1 MPSLREQLDSRQ
13 ALYQMVERMPWGEF
27 EEAFGDSYSE
37 EGRPAKPVRLMVS
50 LLMLKQMFNLG
61 DETVVGAWVQNP
73 YWQFFSGF
81 EEFQWELPCDPS
93 DLVHFRHR
101 IGEAGAQL
109 ILAVSARMHGAKA
122 QEAEVVVDT
131 TVQEKN
137 VTHPVDSKLHRRIIE
152 HCWKLAHQEGI
163 VLRRSYRRVIKK
175 LVWSL
180 RPGTTRQGAQ
190 RARRAAR
197 RIKVIAGRL
206 VRDLGRKLPEGVH
219 VEKLSL
225 YRRVLLQKRAD
236 ARKVYSLHEPAV
248 CCLAKGKVHKKYEFG
263 NKVALAVT
271 AKSGI
276 FVAAASFAENLYD
289 GHTLPEVLEQI
300 EANIGQRPSL
310 AIVDRGF
317 RGSSFVGE
325 TQVLMPQANLKG
337 LSASQKRKRRRQ
349 NSLRVAIEPRIG
361 HLKSDCR
368 LGRNFLKGSFGDAF
382 NALMAAAAANLRKW
396 LRLPPS
402 LALLLARFL
411 FSLCRPLTLPS
422 LA

>member
-13 ALYQMVERMPWGEF
+13 ALYQMAERMPWGEF
-27 EEAFGDSYSE
+27 EEAFGECYSE

-122 QEAEVVVDT
+122 QEVEVVVDT
-131 TVQEKN
+131 TVQEKSI
-137 VTHPVDSKLHRRIIE
+137 THPVDSKLHRRIIE
-152 HCWKLAHQEGI
+152 HCWKLADQEGI

-219 VEKLSL
+219 TEQLAL
-225 YRRVLLQKRAD
+225 YRRVLLQKRAY

-248 CCLAKGKVHKKYEFG
+248 CCFASRPRSERVYEPLS
-263 NKVALAVT
+263 VAPFVQKQAIRGCGL
-271 AKSGI
+271 GI
-276 FVAAASFAENLYD
+276 
-289 GHTLPEVLEQI
+289 
-300 EANIGQRPSL
+300 
-310 AIVDRGF
+310 
-317 RGSSFVGE
+317 
-325 TQVLMPQANLKG
+325 
-337 LSASQKRKRRRQ
+337 
-349 NSLRVAIEPRIG
+349 
-361 HLKSDCR
+361 
-368 LGRNFLKGSFGDAF
+368 
-382 NALMAAAAANLRKW
+382 
-396 LRLPPS
+396 
-402 LALLLARFL
+402 
-411 FSLCRPLTLPS
+411 
-422 LA
+422 